1 MTAAAPEAPSRR
13 EPAPALSPRSL
24 MQRPLTSYYLLLG
37 STGLL
42 VALGLVMV
50 FSASSVI
57 SYASSGSS
65 YTYLLRQ
72 AVWVALGVPCMWVA
86 MRLPVAFYRR
96 IAYPALAVSVVG
108 LVLVLVVGTTVS
120 GATSWI
126 RIGPLS
132 FQPSEPVKLA
142 LALWGADILVRKR
155 ALLGEWKHLFVP
167 LLPGAGLLAFLIMM
181 QPDLGTTITLS
192 LVLLGLLWFV
202 GAPLR
207 IFVAMGGLG
216 VAAVAALTLAE
227 PYRMARITGFLD
239 PFADRL
245 GSGYQ
250 TVQAIYAISSGGLIG
265 VGLGASREKWSY
277 LPNPHTDFVYAII
290 AEELGLLGA
299 LLVLVLFGG
308 LTVAGLRIAARTPDP
323 FARLVAGAVTVWIV
337 GQAILN
343 MCTVIGLLPI
353 TGVPL
358 PLVSFG
364 GTALLVALIALG
376 ILASFARAEPGAAEA
391 LAQRPPGPFGRF
403 ADRLGATP
411 AGRRLRRAVGFA
423 EPAGQAAGQPAGRA
437 VRRPRA
443 RAAAHPASGRAAGRP
458 LARPTAGQPVP
469 ARDGR
474 PSRRRP

>member
-1 MTAAAPEAPSRR
+1 VTAEAPEAWPTAG
-13 EPAPALSPRSL
+13 PAGTLSPRSL
-24 MQRPLTSYYLLLG
+24 LQRPLTSYYLLLG

-96 IAYPALAVSVVG
+96 IAYPALAGSVVG

-126 RIGPLS
+126 RVGPLS

-155 ALLGEWKHLFVP
+155 ALLGEWKHLLVP

-207 IFVAMGGLG
+207 IFVAMGALG
-216 VAAVAALTLAE
+216 VAAVAVLTVAE

-250 TVQAIYAISSGGLIG
+250 TVQAIYAISSGGLTG

-376 ILASFARAEPGAAEA
+376 VLASFARAEPGAAEA
-391 LAQRPPGPFGRF
+391 LAQRPPGPVGRF

-411 AGRRLRRAVGFA
+411 TGRRLRQAVGLDQA
-423 EPAGQAAGQPAGRA
+423 PGPAAGVQAAGSATGRP
-437 VRRPRA
+437 VLRP
-443 RAAAHPASGRAAGRP
+443 AHPVGGRPAEPLAAGPGARPVGRDDRP
-458 LARPTAGQPVP
+458 L
-469 ARDGR
+469 
-474 PSRRRP
+474 RRRP

>member
-1 MTAAAPEAPSRR
+1 MTAAAPPARARSTRIAPAP
-13 EPAPALSPRSL
+13 PAPAVPLL
-24 MQRPLTSYYLLLG
+24 QRPLTSYYLLLG

-65 YTYLLRQ
+65 FTFFVKQ
-72 AVWVALGVPCMWVA
+72 GIWVVLGVPCMWVA
-86 MRLPVAFYRR
+86 MRLPVSFYRR
-96 IAYPALAVSVVG
+96 IAYPALALSVAG
-108 LVLVLVVGTTVS
+108 LLLVLAVGTTVS

-126 RIGPLS
+126 RVGPLS

-142 LALWGADILVRKR
+142 LALWGADVLVRKR
-155 ALLGEWKHLFVP
+155 ALLGEWKHLLVP

-202 GAPLR
+202 GAPVR

-216 VAAVAALTLAE
+216 VAAVAALTVAE

-239 PFADRL
+239 PFADPL
-245 GSGYQ
+245 DSGYQ
-250 TVQAIYAISSGGLIG
+250 TVQAIYAISSGGLTG

-290 AEELGLLGA
+290 GEELGLLGA
-299 LLVLVLFGG
+299 LLVLVLFAG
-308 LTVAGLRIAARTPDP
+308 LTVAGVRIASRATDP

-364 GTALLVALIALG
+364 GTALLVALVALG
-376 ILASFARAEPGAAEA
+376 VLASFARTEPGAAEA
-391 LAQRPPGPFGRF
+391 LAQRPPGP
-403 ADRLGATP
+403 
-411 AGRRLRRAVGFA
+411 V
-423 EPAGQAAGQPAGRA
+423 
-437 VRRPRA
+437 
-443 RAAAHPASGRAAGRP
+443 S
-458 LARPTAGQPVP
+458 
-469 ARDGR
+469 
-474 PSRRRP
+474 